1 MINFTFHNPTKIRF
15 GKGAAEEAGR
25 LASAYGTKILLH
37 YGGGSIKANGLYD
50 TIVKSLADAGLTW
63 VELAGVKPN
72 PRLALVEEGIR
83 ICKEQK
89 IDLIL
94 AVGGG
99 STIDSAKAIALGAR
113 TDTPVWD
120 YYLGKANK
128 ITDALPVG
136 VVLTIPATGSESS
149 DSSVVTNEDTG
160 LKRYVSSPLL
170 YPRFS
175 LLDPEVTFSMPPY
188 QIACG
193 ASDILSHLFERYFT
207 RVDHVDY
214 SDRLIEASIKTVL
227 LYGPMALQDPRN
239 YDVRAEI
246 MWVGTVA
253 HNNLLNA
260 GRIGDWAS
268 HDIEHELS
276 GMYDIAHGAGLAII
290 TPAWMK
296 YVYKEDIDRFAQL
309 AVRVFDVDLA
319 FSDRDGIV
327 REMIRRLE
335 DWYRRMGLPVRLS
348 EGGIPADRLG
358 AMADLCL
365 FGRPSVGNFRKV
377 QAEDVLAIY
386 RLASE

>member
-365 FGRPSVGNFRKV
+365 FGRPSVGNFRKL

>member
-25 LASAYGTKILLH
+25 LAAAYGTRILLH

-50 TIVKSLADAGLTW
+50 IVVKSLDSAGLAW
-63 VELAGVKPN
+63 YELAGVKPN
-72 PRLALVEEGIR
+72 PRLTLVEEGIR
-83 ICKEQK
+83 LCKEK
-89 IDLIL
+89 EIDLIL

-113 TDTPVWD
+113 TETPVWD
-120 YYLGKANK
+120 FYLGKAQK

-149 DSSVVTNEDTG
+149 DSSVVTNEETG
-160 LKRYVSSPLL
+160 LKRYVGSPLL
-170 YPRFS
+170 YPRFA

-227 LYGPMALQDPRN
+227 LHGPLALQDPRN

-276 GMYDIAHGAGLAII
+276 GMYDIAHGAGLSII

-296 YVYKEDIDRFAQL
+296 YVYKDDIDRFVQL

-319 FSDRDGIV
+319 FADRDGIV
-327 REMIRRLE
+327 HEMIRRLE

-348 EGGIPADRLG
+348 EGGIPSDRLRE
-358 AMADLCL
+358 MADLCL
-365 FGRPSVGNFRKV
+365 FGRPSVGNFRKL

>member
-25 LASAYGTKILLH
+25 LAAAYGTRILLH

-50 TIVKSLADAGLTW
+50 IVVKSLDSAGLAW
-63 VELAGVKPN
+63 YELAGVKPN
-72 PRLALVEEGIR
+72 PRLSLVEEGIR
-83 ICKEQK
+83 LCKEK
-89 IDLIL
+89 EIDLIL

-113 TDTPVWD
+113 TETPVWD
-120 YYLGKANK
+120 YYLGKAQK

-136 VVLTIPATGSESS
+136 VILTIPATGSESS
-149 DSSVVTNEDTG
+149 DSSVVTNEETG
-160 LKRYVSSPLL
+160 LKRYVGSPLL
-170 YPRFS
+170 YPRFA

-227 LYGPMALQDPRN
+227 LHGPLALQDPRN

-276 GMYDIAHGAGLAII
+276 GMYDIAHGAGLSII

-296 YVYKEDIDRFAQL
+296 YVYKDDIDRFVQL

-319 FSDRDGIV
+319 FADRDGIV

-348 EGGIPADRLG
+348 EGGIPADRLRE
-358 AMADLCL
+358 MADLCL
-365 FGRPSVGNFRKV
+365 FGRPSVGNFRKL

>member
-99 STIDSAKAIALGAR
+99 CTIDSAKAIALGAR